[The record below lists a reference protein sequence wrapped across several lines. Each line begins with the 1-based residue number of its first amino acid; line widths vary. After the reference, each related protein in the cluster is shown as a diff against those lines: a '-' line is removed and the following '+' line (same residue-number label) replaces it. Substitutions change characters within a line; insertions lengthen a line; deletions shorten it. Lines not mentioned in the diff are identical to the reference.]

1 MEEVLFPN
9 ISELAIVRRDLRK
22 YRLRCL
28 REVTLASL
36 VLSKN
41 CGPLSDE
48 CVNKGHFWG
57 KEGGRL
63 RVIRCAV
70 AGNWVVVTGGDGG

>member
-22 YRLRCL
+22 YRLRCYRKSHILQQNRRESRCQIRTL

-48 CVNKGHFWG
+48 CVNL
-57 KEGGRL
+57 ES
-63 RVIRCAV
+63 
-70 AGNWVVVTGGDGG
+70 